1 MFVVRCQDKPGHLQV
16 RLDNRGA
23 HLAHLDAHA
32 AQVVLAGPLLDETG
46 STMIGSLLVV
56 DFPDRASLDR
66 FLAADPYAQ
75 AGLFADVSVSPFKR
89 VRPA

>member
-16 RLDNRGA
+16 RLDNRTA

-32 AQVVLAGPLLDETG
+32 AQIVLAGPLLDET
-46 STMIGSLLVV
+46 SATMIGSLLVL
-56 DFPDRASLDR
+56 DFPDRDRLDS

-75 AGLFADVSVSPFKR
+75 AGLFAEVSVTRFKR
-89 VRPA
+89 VRP